1 MQVQKGKDIYIYIF
15 FFHIY
20 LFTTLT
26 LMAWTFKHPL
36 QTHSRAVPLM
46 RIFCSLPFLWPFFAI
61 NSCKTRGLMFP
72 SNVVNQVGVLSA
84 LSGVCLRRWQMS
96 VARPTADSQPGAAI
110 LSSAPQPA
118 YTITSASVAPG
129 GLQQPVYSGTWD
141 TQTPFSLVQTGLR
154 RILHL

>member
-1 MQVQKGKDIYIYIF
+1 MGPLNLLFMQVQKGKDLSQFKKNLY
-15 FFHIY
+15 HIY
-20 LFTTLT
+20 FFTTL
-26 LMAWTFKHPL
+26 MARTFKHSL
-36 QTHSRAVPLM
+36 QMHSCTVPLM
-46 RIFCSLPFLWPFFAI
+46 GIFCSLPFLWPFFAI

-84 LSGVCLRRWQMS
+84 LSGVCLRQWQMS

-129 GLQQPVYSGTWD
+129 GLQQPVYSGTHK
-141 TQTPFSLVQTGLR
+141 
-154 RILHL
+154 HLFH